1 MSEYESEKQQY
12 RQELEAFEGEGPP
25 GPKQLWDVAR
35 LEASSA
41 SNWIED
47 MECTEREIQ
56 TAKGDILKALV
67 ALEMAEERL

>member
-1 MSEYESEKQQY
+1 MSDYESQKRQY
-12 RQELEAFEGEGPP
+12 RQELEAFEGDGPP
-25 GPKQLWDVAR
+25 GARQLWDVAR
-35 LEASSA
+35 IEASSA